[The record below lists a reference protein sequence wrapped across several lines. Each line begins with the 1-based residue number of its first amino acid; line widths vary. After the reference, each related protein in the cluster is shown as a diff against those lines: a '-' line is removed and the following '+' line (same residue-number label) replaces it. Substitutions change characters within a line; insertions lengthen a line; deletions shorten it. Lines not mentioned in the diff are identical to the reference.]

1 MARCLP
7 LEEVFWASGSS
18 SSCGFDDFVGS
29 VVEVIDGLDVI
40 KATISAM
47 LGGDVKS
54 SASFIGSR
62 CDDGGIGSDV
72 RV

>member
-1 MARCLP
+1 MARSLP
-7 LEEVFWASGSS
+7 LEEVFGTSGSS
-18 SSCGFDDFVGS
+18 SSCWFDNFMGS